1 MAGFGREF
9 PMKPQGTDIRRIL
22 IAHAVR

>member
-1 MAGFGREF
+1 MPGFGREF

>member
-1 MAGFGREF
+1 MVGLGREF
-9 PMKPQGTDIRRIL
+9 PMKPQGTDIWRIL